1 MGAGRTG
8 GAADDRGG
16 RGEEESTG
24 KGWASSSFPCK
35 PNTVL
40 KKKLSLLIEKIA
52 FLWLPCWGPAADKR
66 ASEGQG
72 AVGRGREAAPQM
84 AGRKRGWLPRSGG
97 ASLAPAGMRGPAG
110 RPRAVTASPR
120 GFDTGPG
127 TRLQLPQ
134 PRVTPAKLLS
144 HQSRRWHRGPPSG
157 PNEDPGISTRNAA
170 RRVGCMSPRHR
181 RCGDSARLPST
192 ARREAGSPLA
202 PAGSPSRKPG
212 PGRLDL
218 IIFQEEQKSGF
229 LFETCF

>member
-1 MGAGRTG
+1 MLGTRRGQESERGAGGQWG
-8 GAADDRGG
+8 GGG
-16 RGEEESTG
+16 KRPRRRREEAG
-24 KGWASSSFPCK
+24 VA
-35 PNTVL
+35 
-40 KKKLSLLIEKIA
+40 
-52 FLWLPCWGPAADKR
+52 PALR
-66 ASEGQG
+66 
-72 AVGRGREAAPQM
+72 
-84 AGRKRGWLPRSGG
+84 G

-127 TRLQLPQ
+127 TRLQLLR
-134 PRVTPAKLLS
+134 PRVTPAKLPS
-144 HQSRRWHRGPPSG
+144 HQSRRWHRGLPSG

-181 RCGDSARLPST
+181 RCGDSAHLPST
-192 ARREAGSPLA
+192 ARREAGSPPA

>member
-1 MGAGRTG
+1 MLGTRRGQESARGAGG
-8 GAADDRGG
+8 SGA
-16 RGEEESTG
+16 GEGS
-24 KGWASSSFPCK
+24 
-35 PNTVL
+35 
-40 KKKLSLLIEKIA
+40 
-52 FLWLPCWGPAADKR
+52 GPAD
-66 ASEGQG
+66 
-72 AVGRGREAAPQM
+72 GR
-84 AGRKRGWLPRSGG
+84 RKRGWLPRSGG

-110 RPRAVTASPR
+110 RPWAVTASPR

-127 TRLQLPQ
+127 TRLQLPR
-134 PRVTPAKLLS
+134 PRVTPAKLPS

-192 ARREAGSPLA
+192 ARREAGSPPA

-229 LFETCF
+229 LFET